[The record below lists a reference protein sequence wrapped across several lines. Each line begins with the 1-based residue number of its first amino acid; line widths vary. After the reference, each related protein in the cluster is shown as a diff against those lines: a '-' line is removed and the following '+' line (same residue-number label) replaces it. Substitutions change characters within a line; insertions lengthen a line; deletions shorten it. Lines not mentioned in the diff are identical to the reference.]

1 MELHKIS
8 LIKQRKQLLLWGN
21 KTPQMKRITLLF
33 TILYVFTCQISKAQ
47 DSCLTAVPFCT
58 GTAYNFY
65 LNTGITAPVGPNYG
79 CLGSQA
85 SPLWFSVNVTSP
97 GDVFITGYGLDTFDN
112 AVDIDFIYWGP
123 FASLSG
129 VCYSQ
134 LDAAHIMGCD
144 YSTSNLINVS
154 IPSATAGSFYI
165 AMISNYA
172 AVPAFISYEQT
183 SGSGA
188 ASCVVPFSFSSLTAS
203 PSVCNITDNTYN
215 VSGAMNFI
223 SPPTTGTLTVFGS
236 CGGSQTFTP
245 PFSSPLNYSFNGL
258 ASNGA
263 TCFVTAIFS
272 AESSSSL
279 TQMYSAP
286 AICNPFLGV
295 NENVSGV
302 HLTVAPNP
310 TDGMVDVFMEA
321 LATDAVVQLT
331 DISGR
336 LVFKEFYQTGNGNY
350 HKQLDLST
358 FSKGVYF
365 VKIASE
371 SGSTTQKIIYY

>member
-1 MELHKIS
+1 MK
-8 LIKQRKQLLLWGN
+8 RTLLLFIIFQFF
-21 KTPQMKRITLLF
+21 TVQIT
-33 TILYVFTCQISKAQ
+33 SAQ

-85 SPLWFSVNVTSP
+85 SPLWFSVQVTSP

-123 FASLSG
+123 FSSLSG
-129 VCYSQ
+129 VCYAQ

-144 YSTSNLINVS
+144 YSTNNLINVS
-154 IPSATAGSFYI
+154 IPSATAGSYYI

-183 SGSGA
+183 SGSGV
-188 ASCVVPFSFSSLTAS
+188 ASCVVPFSFSSLSAT
-203 PSVCNITDNTYN
+203 PSVCSITDNTYS
-215 VSGAMNFI
+215 VSGTMNFI
-223 SPPTTGTLTVFGS
+223 SPPSTGTLTVFGS

-245 PFSSPLNYSFNGL
+245 PFSSPLNYSFTGL
-258 ASNGA
+258 TSNGA

-279 TQMYSAP
+279 TQMYTAP
-286 AICNPFLGV
+286 AICNPFLGI
-295 NENVSGV
+295 NETTSNI

-310 TDGMVDVFMEA
+310 TDAMVDIRMEA
-321 LATDAVVQLT
+321 IAADAVIQLS

-336 LVFKEFYQTGNGNY
+336 VVYKEMYRGGSGNFY
-350 HKQLDLST
+350 KQLD
-358 FSKGVYF
+358 FSAFTKGFYF
-365 VKIASE
+365 VNIASE
-371 SGSTTQKIIYY
+371 KGSTTQKIIYY